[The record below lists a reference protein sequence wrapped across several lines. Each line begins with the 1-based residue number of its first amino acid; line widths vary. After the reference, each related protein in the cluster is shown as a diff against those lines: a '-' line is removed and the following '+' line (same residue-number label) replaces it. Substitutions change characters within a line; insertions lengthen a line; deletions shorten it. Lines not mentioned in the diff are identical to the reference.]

1 MRSKLPAIMEMGR
14 GGRDGIGRR
23 VRRGGGGPCG
33 LWAASAPGLTR
44 TGFGHATGDRTE
56 WGAGKGL
63 RQVGRREAWARK
75 GQVQEGQVGKGQA
88 RRERLTAERTARIEA
103 VTVFV
108 SMPTPQKT

>member
-1 MRSKLPAIMEMGR
+1 
-14 GGRDGIGRR
+14 
-23 VRRGGGGPCG
+23 VPCG

-44 TGFGHATGDRTE
+44 TGFGRAMSDAG

-63 RQVGRREAWARK
+63 RRVGRREIWARK
-75 GQVQEGQVGKGQA
+75 GQMQEGQMQEGQMQEGQAREGQA

>member
-1 MRSKLPAIMEMGR
+1 M
-14 GGRDGIGRR
+14 
-23 VRRGGGGPCG
+23 PCG

-44 TGFGHATGDRTE
+44 TGFGRATSDAR

-63 RQVGRREAWARK
+63 RRVGRREAWARK